1 MVSRSTV
8 RLVFVAGLAALAAA
22 CATAK
27 STPGEDPRTGTN
39 ASIVTWA
46 DGKEAIAI
54 SCNEPGS
61 CQTRAGEH
69 AVARRS
75 DGGARCGLGR
85 DSLRQV
91 GAHFLT
97 RAGQRDR
104 REPQAVAI
112 SGCEVLASAPEG
124 RAA

>member
-39 ASIVTWA
+39 ASMVTWV

-54 SCNEPGS
+54 SCNEPGA
-61 CQTRAGEH
+61 CQTRA
-69 AVARRS
+69 VAMCNRTNGDYTALKMENMPSRG
-75 DGGARCGLGR
+75 DLTVVRGAASVVIRCGR
-85 DSLRQV
+85 
-91 GAHFLT
+91 
-97 RAGQRDR
+97 
-104 REPQAVAI
+104 
-112 SGCEVLASAPEG
+112 
-124 RAA
+124 